1 MGQSTVRRT
10 ALLLPPLV
18 ALLAGCA
25 SLACRPATVVA
36 DRREERTRLDS
47 EFRGVRTDEVGRVGQ
62 VRRDRLVH
70 EWWVRDTQ
78 GRWHRVE
85 EDTYRAAE
93 PGREVGVCL

>member
-1 MGQSTVRRT
+1 VHRR

-25 SLACRPATVVA
+25 CRPATVVV

-47 EFRGVRTDEVGRVGQ
+47 EFRGVRTDELGRVGE

-78 GRWHRVE
+78 GRWHRVDE
-85 EDTYRAAE
+85 ETYRAAP
-93 PGREVGVCL
+93 PGRDVGVCL